1 MAMFVTGILYLTV
14 DFYQYTF
21 SEFNT
26 TVVTAILVSFG
37 VVIANLA
44 LVNIL
49 LLLILLC
56 RENSKYPDD
65 DYKNRNS
72 NSKSSFYMGILITF
86 CSGLIL
92 ILFIILLA
100 IGIWGLVLYSN
111 GSLNSEVRNN
121 FINAIRNY
129 VIGGIN
135 DQTQKID
142 WLQSTFECCGAGKYF
157 SL

>member
-26 TVVTAILVSFG
+26 TVVAAILVSFG

-142 WLQSTFECCGAGKYF
+142 WLQSKFECCGAGKYF